1 MTSSL
6 FTALSGL
13 KSHQGW
19 IDVIGNNLANSNTTG
34 FKTSRV
40 SFADAFSQ
48 TMRFANGP
56 GDTQGGRNPVQVGLG
71 VTLANIGRSISQGA
85 LQATGRSFDLA
96 LQGRGWFTLSDGTQN
111 LYSRVGTFGL
121 DSERNLVDQR
131 TGSFV
136 LGTDQN
142 RLNIDV
148 DELFAPQATTEMV
161 FAGNLPAVV
170 DGPLAEV
177 LTGVNGMTDG
187 AAAQLT
193 NNIVQGAYT
202 VPPGSTWSMEV
213 VVSNGAPQQISITD
227 AGGGSIAAATIAAEL
242 DALQGVSAAVVGG
255 AIQVTT
261 DRTGEEAT
269 IRVNSGSPNDLA
281 ELVGMPLA
289 TVTGSESAITGTSLL
304 NNLPG
309 NVTPYVAGDQIEITG
324 VDTDGTPINSTFTF
338 GTGIGQ
344 DGVLVDD
351 LISFMDGLYTDAQV
365 SMNANGQ
372 IVVEAQTAGE
382 TDLLIGI
389 SDVNDPANTEWYKY
403 AVSVTTAGTEADTVV
418 TSSEVFDLAG
428 IAHTVTLKFERQA
441 DRSWNI
447 EASIPESEGTVI
459 LGGAGTEVTN
469 IEFGADGAPIGL
481 GAVGGTLSILF
492 NGQPAPQSVN
502 LDLGSDGEFDGLTQF
517 GSQSNAF
524 VQSQD
529 GFGDGSLA
537 NLSVGVDG
545 SINGFYTNGQSREL
559 GAIGIATFVNDEGLQ
574 ELGANIFTETANSG
588 AANIGAGDRG
598 GVAQV
603 IGGSLENSNV
613 DTAAQFVRLIEA
625 QRGFQANARIIS
637 IQDEILAEVVNL
649 V

>member
-121 DSERNLVDQR
+121 DSARNLVDQR

-187 AAAQLT
+187 TAAQVT

-202 VPPGSTWSMEV
+202 VAPGSTWSMEV

-227 AGGGSIAAATIAAEL
+227 AGGGSIAATTIAAEL

-269 IRVNSGSPNDLA
+269 IRVSSGSPNDLA

-351 LISFMDGLYTDAQV
+351 LVSFMDGLYTDAQV
-365 SMNANGQ
+365 SMNVNGQ

-418 TSSEVFDLAG
+418 TSTEIFDLAG

-559 GAIGIATFVNDEGLQ
+559 GAIGIATFVND
-574 ELGANIFTETANSG
+574 
-588 AANIGAGDRG
+588 
-598 GVAQV
+598 
-603 IGGSLENSNV
+603 
-613 DTAAQFVRLIEA
+613 
-625 QRGFQANARIIS
+625 
-637 IQDEILAEVVNL
+637 
-649 V
+649 